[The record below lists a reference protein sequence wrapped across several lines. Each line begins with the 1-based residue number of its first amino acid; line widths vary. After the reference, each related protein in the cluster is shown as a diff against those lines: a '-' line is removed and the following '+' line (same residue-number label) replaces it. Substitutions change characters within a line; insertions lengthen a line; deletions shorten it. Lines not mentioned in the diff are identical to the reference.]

1 MGTHPEVANPV
12 PCQSMLAN
20 PWDLTMKSNSILLFN
35 PADPHGFDLYRN
47 LLTFDPDL
55 SLRITQS
62 VDETL
67 RQIQQSIPDLLI
79 LAGNEQDWPSSLVAG
94 CRAIAG
100 DAALLILAITTGCA
114 LDWTQP
120 QDHPG
125 VDGFLVQPIGD
136 GILRLLFQSAKLRQI
151 KAPSL
156 P

>member
-1 MGTHPEVANPV
+1 MTA
-12 PCQSMLAN
+12 
-20 PWDLTMKSNSILLFN
+20 NSILLFN
-35 PADPHGFDLYRN
+35 PADPQGFDLYRD

-67 RQIQQSIPDLLI
+67 HQIQQSIPDLLI
-79 LAGNEQDWPSSLVAG
+79 LAGHDGDWPNALVVG

-100 DAALLILAITTGCA
+100 DASLLILALTTGCA
-114 LDWTQP
+114 LSWMQP

-125 VDGFLVQPIGD
+125 VDGFLVQPIGH

-151 KAPSL
+151 GALSL